1 MKAFP
6 LNLRI
11 LQLKGERYVISLHFP
26 VPTSRTD
33 SILHFFR
40 HRAMD
45 FDLSHIAR
53 RLKAFATRPILAIR
67 AIARHPSLP
76 QYRDFKYRSLLIS
89 RSHPIAIHR
98 SFQISKARTQ
108 GLYDLDY
115 ELQYRQ
121 TAHDIV
127 SSFYPTTRETLNAIS
142 ILISAVAQHIKGP
155 AFKLPSLCRL
165 EILELRWV
173 ILELWRS

>member
-1 MKAFP
+1 MSSDIEVDSIKAFP

-11 LQLKGERYVISLHFP
+11 LQLKGERYVISLYFP

-67 AIARHPSLP
+67 AIRAIRDIARHPSLP

-89 RSHPIAIHR
+89 RSHPIAIH
-98 SFQISKARTQ
+98 
-108 GLYDLDY
+108 
-115 ELQYRQ
+115 
-121 TAHDIV
+121 
-127 SSFYPTTRETLNAIS
+127 
-142 ILISAVAQHIKGP
+142 
-155 AFKLPSLCRL
+155 
-165 EILELRWV
+165 
-173 ILELWRS
+173 